1 MDLARLAETTR
12 STQRIEDQ
20 YLALR
25 QGRSDRLDT
34 WLRIRWQ
41 RVEALGER
49 RLGRSVEID
58 DVATRGDVCPP
69 AAGQAIGQRLACEEG
84 VTQGFDRSKLAIG
97 DPASGEG
104 GHSMHQRDARS
115 AQPFDHAIRE
125 DIATVGDN
133 EGRPACER
141 HEHIAQH
148 DVERQASELS
158 SAIARTNVERLSL
171 PCDEVRQAG
180 MHAQHPLR
188 HTGRSRGEE
197 DVGRSVASW
206 KV

>member
-58 DVATRGDVCPP
+58 DVATR
-69 AAGQAIGQRLACEEG
+69 
-84 VTQGFDRSKLAIG
+84 
-97 DPASGEG
+97 
-104 GHSMHQRDARS
+104 
-115 AQPFDHAIRE
+115 
-125 DIATVGDN
+125 ATF
-133 EGRPACER
+133 
-141 HEHIAQH
+141 
-148 DVERQASELS
+148 
-158 SAIARTNVERLSL
+158 
-171 PCDEVRQAG
+171 VRQRRAK
-180 MHAQHPLR
+180 P
-188 HTGRSRGEE
+188 
-197 DVGRSVASW
+197 SVSGSPAK